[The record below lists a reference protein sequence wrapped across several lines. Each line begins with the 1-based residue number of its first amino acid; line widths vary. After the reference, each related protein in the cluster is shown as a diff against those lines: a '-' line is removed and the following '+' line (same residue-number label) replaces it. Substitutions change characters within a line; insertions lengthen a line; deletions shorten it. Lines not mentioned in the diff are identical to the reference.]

1 VGDDA
6 RTRDSADQ
14 EEPAV
19 PTTVALAPPAASGV
33 QVRLRLSTT
42 GEPDTLPRV
51 LTWLRRRGCT
61 LTRVDYAPDDRHG
74 PGRFVVAIVV
84 PPRHQHRLAAGLGGI
99 VGVVDVF
106 QDA

>member
-1 VGDDA
+1 M
-6 RTRDSADQ
+6 TRDTRLTAEQ
-14 EEPAV
+14 EEP
-19 PTTVALAPPAASGV
+19 PCPPPLPSLHRPHPAS
-33 QVRLRLSTT
+33 RSA
-42 GEPDTLPRV
+42 
-51 LTWLRRRGCT
+51 WLRRRGCT

-106 QDA
+106 QEG